1 MNMSTPE
8 IEELKRIVEQRYG
21 KRLLTT
27 TDFEEFSLHLQNK
40 YRLAV
45 SSSTLK
51 RLYGYVGDMHKPRVA
66 TLDQLA
72 VYIGHRNYT
81 AFVEWLK
88 TTSRYNSSFFNASQ
102 VLSSSLAVGDMV
114 EIGWAPNRMLLL
126 EYLGD
131 STYRVVESHNSK
143 MQLGDTFTTGCFI
156 IGYPLYLPHISRDG
170 ELTPAFVAGRNGGL
184 TVARLSEKGKVKSE
198 K

>member
-27 TDFEEFSLHLQNK
+27 TDFEVFSLHLQKK
-40 YRLAV
+40 YMLTV

-72 VYIGHRNYT
+72 VYVGYRNYT
-81 AFVEWLK
+81 AFVDWLK
-88 TTSRYNSSFFNASQ
+88 TTSRYTSSFFNARQ
-102 VLSSSLAVGDMV
+102 LLSSSLAVGDMV
-114 EIGWAPNRMLLL
+114 EIGWSPNRLLLL

-131 STYRVVESHNSK
+131 STYRVTESHNSK
-143 MQLGDTFTTGCFI
+143 MQVGDTFVSGCFI
-156 IGYPLYLPHISRDG
+156 IGYPLYLPNLIRDG
-170 ELTPAFVAGRNGGL
+170 DTTPAFVAGRNGGL
-184 TVARLSEKGKVKSE
+184 TIARLREKHVK
-198 K
+198 

>member
-27 TDFEEFSLHLQNK
+27 TDFEVFSLHLQKK
-40 YRLAV
+40 YGLTV

-88 TTSRYNSSFFNASQ
+88 TISRYNSSFFNASQ

-114 EIGWAPNRMLLL
+114 EIGWSPNRLLLL

-131 STYRVVESHNSK
+131 STYRVTESHNSK
-143 MQLGDTFTTGCFI
+143 MQVGDTFVSGCFI
-156 IGYPLYLPHISRDG
+156 IGYPLYLPNLIRNG
-170 ELTPAFVAGRNGGL
+170 EPTPSFVAGRNGGL
-184 TVARLSEKGKVKSE
+184 TIARLREKHVK
-198 K
+198 

>member
-1 MNMSTPE
+1 MNMSTPG

-21 KRLLTT
+21 KRLITT

-88 TTSRYNSSFFNASQ
+88 TISRYNSSFFNASQ

-114 EIGWAPNRMLLL
+114 EIGWSPNRLLLL

-131 STYRVVESHNSK
+131 STYRVTESHNSK
-143 MQLGDTFTTGCFI
+143 MQVGDTFVSGCFI
-156 IGYPLYLPHISRDG
+156 IGYPLYLPNLIRNG
-170 ELTPAFVAGRNGGL
+170 ETTPSFVAGRTGGL
-184 TVARLSEKGKVKSE
+184 TIARLRDTHVK
-198 K
+198 

>member
-27 TDFEEFSLHLQNK
+27 TDFEVFSLHLQKK
-40 YRLAV
+40 YMLAV
-45 SSSTLK
+45 SPSTLK
-51 RLYGYVGDMHKPRVA
+51 RLYGYVGDTHRPRIA

-72 VYIGHRNYT
+72 IYIGYRNYT

-88 TTSRYNSSFFNASQ
+88 TTSPYTSSFFNARQ
-102 VLSSSLAVGDMV
+102 LLSSSLAVGDMV
-114 EIGWAPNRMLLL
+114 EIGWSPNRLLLL

-131 STYRVVESHNSK
+131 STYRVTESHNSK
-143 MQLGDTFTTGCFI
+143 MQVGDTFVSGCFI
-156 IGYPLYLPHISRDG
+156 IGYPLYLPNLIRNG
-170 ELTPAFVAGRNGGL
+170 EPTPSFVAGRNGGL
-184 TVARLSEKGKVKSE
+184 TIARLREKHVK
-198 K
+198 

>member
-1 MNMSTPE
+1 MSTPE
-8 IEELKRIVEQRYG
+8 IEELKRIVEQCYG

-27 TDFEEFSLHLQNK
+27 TDFEVFSLHLQKK

-51 RLYGYVGDMHKPRVA
+51 RLYGYVGDMHKPRIA

-72 VYIGHRNYT
+72 VYIGYRNYT
-81 AFVEWLK
+81 AFVDWLK
-88 TTSRYNSSFFNASQ
+88 TTPDYTSSFFNARQ
-102 VLSSSLAVGDMV
+102 ILSSSLAVGDMV
-114 EIGWAPNRMLLL
+114 EIGWSPNRLLLL

-143 MQLGDTFTTGCFI
+143 VQVDDTFVSGCFI
-156 IGYPLYLPHISRDG
+156 IGYPLYLPHLRRDG
-170 ELTPAFVAGRNGGL
+170 DTTPAFVAGRNGGL
-184 TVARLSEKGKVKSE
+184 TIARLRAKHVK
-198 K
+198 